1 MVVLRQSSN
10 AGRGPCSW
18 LKKQD
23 SGSYGPHVSVVA
35 FCSDLSH
42 PSRSSVTAITYVVG
56 VGGYKT
62 SIGKGDM
69 ASINNLIS
77 SAELR
82 EELQRLSTVT
92 TRLKGSILFRRGD
105 SPLGLFLVRKGRIGL
120 CLDCETEAYPVR
132 MLGPGAIAGLPASVS
147 GNPYSL
153 TAEVLQDSELAFV
166 PRRLVVSF
174 LKTIHSRFRGHT
186 HAQQRNL

>member
-1 MVVLRQSSN
+1 
-10 AGRGPCSW
+10 
-18 LKKQD
+18 
-23 SGSYGPHVSVVA
+23 
-35 FCSDLSH
+35 
-42 PSRSSVTAITYVVG
+42 
-56 VGGYKT
+56 
-62 SIGKGDM
+62 M

-77 SAELR
+77 SVELR

-105 SPLGLFLVRKGRIGL
+105 NHLGLFLVRKGRIGL
-120 CLDCETEAYPVR
+120 CLDCETEGYPVR

-174 LKTIHSRFRGHT
+174 LKNNPILGFEVILMLSSEICDTRSVFK
-186 HAQQRNL
+186 AKASNLPATV